1 MPLHLPWGP
10 AMAATSLPPP
20 PGLQV
25 DAAVVEVGL
34 GGTRDATNV
43 LPAAGLAAAVITAV
57 GRDHAAA
64 LGGTI
69 EAIAAAKAG
78 IMQAGRPVV
87 LGRQPEAAAEA
98 VLLRRGGCCAMGQ
111 ADPDSEVP
119 LKAWLG
125 LPRRLASLQGVA
137 AGSAHSV
144 PYSSRRPVTGV
155 PQAPNP

>member
-1 MPLHLPWGP
+1 MGLAVRLGIHRP
-10 AMAATSLPPP
+10 AQPVTSLRAS
-20 PGLQV
+20 QV

-78 IMQAGRPVV
+78 IMQPGRPVV
-87 LGRQPEAAAEA
+87 LGRQPEAAAET
-98 VLLRRGGCCAMGQ
+98 VLLRRGGCWA
-111 ADPDSEVP
+111 
-119 LKAWLG
+119 
-125 LPRRLASLQGVA
+125 RRSGG
-137 AGSAHSV
+137 GSAGLLLHVLLGSG
-144 PYSSRRPVTGV
+144 SAG
-155 PQAPNP
+155 AHME

>member
-1 MPLHLPWGP
+1 MCG
-10 AMAATSLPPP
+10 ARGAGAGGGRGGTAGIATSRVM
-20 PGLQV
+20 GLAVRLGIHRPAQPVTSLRASQV

-78 IMQAGRPVV
+78 IMQPGRPVV
-87 LGRQPEAAAEA
+87 LGRQP
-98 VLLRRGGCCAMGQ
+98 
-111 ADPDSEVP
+111 
-119 LKAWLG
+119 
-125 LPRRLASLQGVA
+125 
-137 AGSAHSV
+137 
-144 PYSSRRPVTGV
+144 
-155 PQAPNP
+155 